1 MGECMIG
8 KAWATWYDETIIWSS
23 TARGSVIRKHRRY
36 RVHKERLTSP
46 CLAAAARHF
55 SVHCSISRN
64 KLWNCC
70 GSSDKFSAF
79 ALSTNEDGKI
89 VSSQSKMIIAL
100 SLLLLLLVDMVTTKC
115 NFERYSI
122 YGMIKQWSNSDQTQ
136 LSKFLGGS
144 CWWQKISIG
153 TSSGNFLNYRSCSCQ
168 RSRLYVEISAFL
180 LAKLYDLQY
189 FW

>member
-1 MGECMIG
+1 MKRPGDPLPPAAASSESTG
-8 KAWATWYDETIIWSS
+8 ATTV
-23 TARGSVIRKHRRY
+23 R
-36 RVHKERLTSP
+36 KERLTSP

-122 YGMIKQWSNSDQTQ
+122 YGHDRRVIKQ
-136 LSKFLGGS
+136 LSKFLGFMLVAKNQHRHILG
-144 CWWQKISIG
+144 KIFKLWKLVIPKVSFI
-153 TSSGNFLNYRSCSCQ
+153 
-168 RSRLYVEISAFL
+168 
-180 LAKLYDLQY
+180 LADKIH
-189 FW
+189 FG